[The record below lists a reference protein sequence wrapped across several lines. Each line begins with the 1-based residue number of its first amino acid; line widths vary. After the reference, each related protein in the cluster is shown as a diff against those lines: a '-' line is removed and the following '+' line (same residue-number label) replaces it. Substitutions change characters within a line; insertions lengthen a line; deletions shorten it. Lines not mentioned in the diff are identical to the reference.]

1 MRSPDPGCGDRSDDR
16 VPAFCEFPAGRI
28 VHAWTTSVAGLS
40 IPHVGFDH
48 PGTGGI
54 DRRYGQNASGRTRL
68 NVEHAIMPL
77 IEQHGLLVVAIMVAA
92 AELGLPTGV
101 SPKIALILAGG
112 AVGALQAVSGLMLL
126 EGRPQGAA
134 LGQAS
139 LVLSAIL
146 TLLVVGFRLAPS
158 DVYYWLRWK
167 YVAGY
172 LVYAVVGMWILQK
185 KTSGV
190 ISAEERGRK

>member
-1 MRSPDPGCGDRSDDR
+1 MTPEVLVRRLLGVILIGEAALAGFSVTQSLPALPGYD
-16 VPAFCEFPAGRI
+16 
-28 VHAWTTSVAGLS
+28 
-40 IPHVGFDH
+40 
-48 PGTGGI
+48 
-54 DRRYGQNASGRTRL
+54 
-68 NVEHAIMPL
+68 AI
-77 IEQHGLLVVAIMVAA
+77 
-92 AELGLPTGV
+92 
-101 SPKIALILAGG
+101 SIALILAGG

>member
-1 MRSPDPGCGDRSDDR
+1 LIL
-16 VPAFCEFPAGRI
+16 VAEA
-28 VHAWTTSVAGLS
+28 ALAGLS
-40 IPHVGFDH
+40 VAQSLPAL
-48 PGTGGI
+48 PGY
-54 DRRYGQNASGRTRL
+54 D
-68 NVEHAIMPL
+68 AI
-77 IEQHGLLVVAIMVAA
+77 
-92 AELGLPTGV
+92 
-101 SPKIALILAGG
+101 SIALILAGG

-134 LGQAS
+134 LGRAS
-139 LVLSAIL
+139 LVFSAIL

-172 LVYAVVGMWILQK
+172 SVYAVVGIWVLRSR
-185 KTSGV
+185 TSGV